1 MIIVD
6 TGAGIGDAVLEFVAA
21 SSEVLLVA
29 TPEPTSITCLLYT
42 SNVVLGVLAKAAP
55 QMNMFVVGI
64 QIKVLVGL
72 ILLLILV
79 QTIPSVSDFIF
90 SEMRDVITQVI
101 HGFQP

>member
-1 MIIVD
+1 
-6 TGAGIGDAVLEFVAA
+6 
-21 SSEVLLVA
+21 
-29 TPEPTSITCLLYT
+29 
-42 SNVVLGVLAKAAP
+42 
-55 QMNMFVVGI
+55 MFVVGF

-90 SEMRDVITQVI
+90 SEMRDVITLVI

>member
-1 MIIVD
+1 MLII
-6 TGAGIGDAVLEFVAA
+6 
-21 SSEVLLVA
+21 
-29 TPEPTSITCLLYT
+29 
-42 SNVVLGVLAKAAP
+42 NVVLGVLAKAAP

>member
-1 MIIVD
+1 MLII
-6 TGAGIGDAVLEFVAA
+6 
-21 SSEVLLVA
+21 
-29 TPEPTSITCLLYT
+29 
-42 SNVVLGVLAKAAP
+42 NVVLGVLAKAAP
-55 QMNMFVVGI
+55 QMNLFVVGI

-79 QTIPSVSDFIF
+79 QTIPSVSDFIL